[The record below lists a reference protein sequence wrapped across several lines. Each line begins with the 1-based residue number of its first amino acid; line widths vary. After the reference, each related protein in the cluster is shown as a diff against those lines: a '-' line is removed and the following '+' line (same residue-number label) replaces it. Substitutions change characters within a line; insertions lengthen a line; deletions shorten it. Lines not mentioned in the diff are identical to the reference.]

1 MTDKETLTAYASRVE
16 DYKAMI
22 KPKPAVSL
30 VAFAD
35 ALPAG
40 GRVLDL
46 GCGPG
51 HAAKYLAERGF
62 ESHAWDASPEMIAA
76 AGGPGV
82 HTRLAVFEDLTDSS
96 AYDGI
101 YASFSLLHAPRKDF
115 AGHMSRIAT
124 ALKSGGILH
133 LGLKTG
139 TGEERDAIG
148 RFYSYFTRDEIVTAL
163 KTHEMTLEWEHEG
176 EEAGLSGAIAPFI
189 LVRARKHG

>member
-1 MTDKETLTAYASRVE
+1 MTDKETLSAYASRVD

-22 KPKPAVSL
+22 KPEPAVSL

-76 AGGPGV
+76 VDTPGV
-82 HTRLAVFEDLTDSS
+82 ETRVAVFEDLTES
-96 AYDGI
+96 AAFDGI
-101 YASFSLLHAPRKDF
+101 YASFSLLHAPRKNF
-115 AGHMSRIAT
+115 AGHIARIAK
-124 ALKSGGILH
+124 ALKPGGMLH

-148 RFYSYFTRDEIVTAL
+148 RFYSYFTREEIMAAL
-163 KTHEMTLEWEHEG
+163 DANGLSPEWEHEG
-176 EEAGLSGAIAPFI
+176 EELGLAGTMAPFI
-189 LVRARKHG
+189 LVRARKNG